1 MRVIEVAKKLG
12 TTADT
17 VRFYTRIELLQPKV
31 NPHNRYKEY
40 SQSDIERLKFIVSA
54 RQLGFTV
61 DDIKLILNKAQKNQ
75 SPCPSVRKIIEQRLE
90 ETERQFAE
98 LVRTRERM
106 KRAIQQ
112 WQTMEDKMPTGTMIC
127 HMIENFEAGE

>member
-61 DDIKLILNKAQKNQ
+61 DDIKLILNQAQKNQ